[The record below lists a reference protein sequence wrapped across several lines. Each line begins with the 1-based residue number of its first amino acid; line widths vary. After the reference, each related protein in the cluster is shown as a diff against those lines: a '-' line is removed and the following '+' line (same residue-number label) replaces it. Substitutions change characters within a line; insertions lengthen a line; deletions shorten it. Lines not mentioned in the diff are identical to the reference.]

1 MSTLQQYNRVDDIM
15 NMCYNLDMARK
26 IKMRPVSK
34 QNRNNN
40 HKHSDKRKHP
50 RLKDGR

>member
-1 MSTLQQYNRVDDIM
+1 
-15 NMCYNLDMARK
+15 MARK
-26 IKMRPVSK
+26 ITLKPVSK

-50 RLKDGR
+50 RLKNGR